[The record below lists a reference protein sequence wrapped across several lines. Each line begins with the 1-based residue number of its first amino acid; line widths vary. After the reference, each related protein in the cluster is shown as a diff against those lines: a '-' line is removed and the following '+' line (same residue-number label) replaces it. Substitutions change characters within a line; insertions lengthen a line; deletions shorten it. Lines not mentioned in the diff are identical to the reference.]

1 MKTDKVTDYVPVLST
16 LFEKTAHWF
25 VRAKASLLDEL
36 PCGKGCSHCCVGVFP
51 VTVLDRR
58 EIQRGLRTLSPE
70 KRRVIMERAVAQT
83 RLMERD
89 VPELAHDEYID
100 NWQDSDTDVMIERY
114 RELPC
119 PALQSDGT
127 CGIYAFRPLTC
138 RSMGI
143 PSEVDGVV
151 QGACAVQTSVPIIRL
166 SLSLRQEEDRL
177 VDEEAD
183 QLVCLR
189 DQTGIKGEELFL
201 PYAFVPEIDK
211 KSTRGAP

>member
-1 MKTDKVTDYVPVLST
+1 M
-16 LFEKTAHWF
+16 
-25 VRAKASLLDEL
+25 
-36 PCGKGCSHCCVGVFP
+36 
-51 VTVLDRR
+51 TVLDRL

-89 VPELAHDEYID
+89 VPELARDEYID

-151 QGACAVQTSVPIIRL
+151 QGACAVQTSVPIFRL